1 MNMHTDT
8 PLDLV
13 LVDANR
19 TLRKGTELLVR
30 SWGHHVIGAAD
41 DARCGVDLIRKR
53 RPDVALVDL
62 GIPGGAEPMLRAAT
76 AFDAGIVLFLG
87 QLDRHELDRALHC
100 GAKGLVLKS
109 GEPGELREA
118 IREVGRGERHVAP
131 AVAELARRLL
141 DVRDVLSKR
150 EQEILHLLAGGM
162 TGVQASSQL
171 TVSSQTVSTH
181 IRNAMRKLG
190 ARTRVEAV
198 TMAVARREIQ
208 S

>member
-41 DARCGVDLIRKR
+41 DARCGADLIRKR

-118 IREVGRGERHVAP
+118 
-131 AVAELARRLL
+131 
-141 DVRDVLSKR
+141 
-150 EQEILHLLAGGM
+150 
-162 TGVQASSQL
+162 
-171 TVSSQTVSTH
+171 
-181 IRNAMRKLG
+181 
-190 ARTRVEAV
+190 
-198 TMAVARREIQ
+198 
-208 S
+208 